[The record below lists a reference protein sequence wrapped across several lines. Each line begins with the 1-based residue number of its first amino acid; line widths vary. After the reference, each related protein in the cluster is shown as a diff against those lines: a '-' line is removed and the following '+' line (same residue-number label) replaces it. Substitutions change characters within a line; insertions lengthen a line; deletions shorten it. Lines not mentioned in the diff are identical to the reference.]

1 MTALADPKR
10 CLVVGNWKMNGT
22 LLQAEEFARKLVAAL
37 VARPIDADLVIC
49 PPATLL
55 ADLSVLFAGWPV
67 ALGAQDCNA
76 AVSGAYTGEISA
88 AQLVDCGAD
97 YVIVGH
103 SERRHYQGETDA
115 VVAAKATAAVD
126 AGLIAIICV
135 GESAAEREQ
144 GRTLDVIARQLAG
157 SVPSGLATSAYV
169 VAYEPVWAI
178 GAGSIPSEDEIASV
192 HGHIISKLRES
203 HASVPRVLY
212 GGSVKPD
219 NAASILNIDGVSGL
233 LVGGASLDPM
243 DFLAV
248 AAAHS

>member
-1 MTALADPKR
+1 MTVLADPER

-37 VARPIDADLVIC
+37 VERPIGSDLVIC

-67 ALGAQDCNA
+67 ALGAQDCHV
-76 AVSGAYTGEISA
+76 AVSGAFTGEISA
-88 AQLVDCGAD
+88 PQLADCGAD

-115 VVAAKATAAVD
+115 VVAAKASAAVE

-135 GESAAEREQ
+135 GESAAERQQ
-144 GRTLDVIARQLAG
+144 GRTLDVIANQLEG
-157 SVPSGLATSAYV
+157 SVPSGLAPSAYL
-169 VAYEPVWAI
+169 VAYEPIWAI
-178 GAGSIPSEDEIASV
+178 GAGSIPSEDEIALV
-192 HGHIISKLRES
+192 HGHIISMLRES

-219 NAASILNIDGVSGL
+219 NAASILNIDGVGGL

-243 DFLAV
+243 DFFAV
-248 AAAHS
+248 AAAHG